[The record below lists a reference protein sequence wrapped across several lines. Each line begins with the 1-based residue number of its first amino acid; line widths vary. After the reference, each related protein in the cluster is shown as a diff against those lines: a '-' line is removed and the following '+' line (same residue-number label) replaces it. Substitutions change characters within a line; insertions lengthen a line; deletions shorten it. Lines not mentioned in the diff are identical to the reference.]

1 MTTPLTQLQ
10 VVQSPM
16 TLPDMTLSHMTPM
29 AQSRP
34 APSPLSP
41 SPLAPSR
48 LAQLRLA
55 QLSGSSSRRFLPLFL
70 LALAACHRPD
80 FTEATTPV
88 ASTSLALVSTQVA
101 DTAFVDVTLGGGA
114 PVAIGSFTGEVVHDG
129 AWRFVACDAQQPQAL
144 LACKDHGSTVR
155 VAAAW
160 AGGTHAGAL
169 VRLSYVRTAPTGP
182 ATWTFAVSEAHG
194 ARGTPL
200 LENVEVK
207 RLSVEARK

>member
-1 MTTPLTQLQ
+1 MTKPETQSPL
-10 VVQSPM
+10 VQSPM
-16 TLPDMTLSHMTPM
+16 TPSDMTHSHMTPM
-29 AQSRP
+29 A
-34 APSPLSP
+34 PSH
-41 SPLAPSR
+41 LAQLH

-55 QLSGSSSRRFLPLFL
+55 QLTRSLSRRSLALSL

-80 FTEATTPV
+80 FTEATTPA
-88 ASTSLALVSTQVA
+88 ASTSLALVSTQAA

-114 PVAIGSFTGEVVHDG
+114 PVALGSFTGEVVHDA

-144 LACKDHGSTVR
+144 LACKEHGSTVR

-169 VRLSYVRTAPTGP
+169 VRLSYVRTAPTAP
-182 ATWTFAVSEAHG
+182 VTWTFAVSEAHG

-200 LENVEVK
+200 LDNVEVK

>member
-16 TLPDMTLSHMTPM
+16 TLPDMT
-29 AQSRP
+29 
-34 APSPLSP
+34 PSPMTQSP
-41 SPLAPSR
+41 
-48 LAQLRLA
+48 
-55 QLSGSSSRRFLPLFL
+55 RRFLRRSLALSL

-88 ASTSLALVSTQVA
+88 ASTSLALVSTQAA

-169 VRLSYVRTAPTGP
+169 VRLTYVRTAPTAP
-182 ATWTFAVSEAHG
+182 STWTFAVSEAHG

-200 LENVEVK
+200 LDNVEVK

>member
-1 MTTPLTQLQ
+1 
-10 VVQSPM
+10 M
-16 TLPDMTLSHMTPM
+16 TLLHMTPSTM
-29 AQSRP
+29 TQSRR
-34 APSPLSP
+34 SLLRRSLTLS
-41 SPLAPSR
+41 
-48 LAQLRLA
+48 
-55 QLSGSSSRRFLPLFL
+55 L

-80 FTEATTPV
+80 FTEATTPA
-88 ASTSLALVSTQVA
+88 ASTSLALVSTQAA

-114 PVAIGSFTGEVVHDG
+114 PVAIGSFTGEVVHDA

-169 VRLSYVRTAPTGP
+169 VRLTYVRTSPTAP

-200 LENVEVK
+200 LDTVEVK
-207 RLSVEARK
+207 RLSVEMRK